1 MDTWSVARAESC
13 HYKAAVKLQNVCR
26 IFKSKLPYERVCWIQ
41 EPSLYKVFDKPP
53 EAYKVYIEVQYIPGD
68 SLIEILTGLSYR
80 VEELLDKL
88 LGVIFSSV
96 SGLSVIGE
104 KRYQVLNNLYLEWAV
119 YVRDLKLEVLN
130 LLQSMSSADTYSGSG
145 ESYST
150 NMEKFWTPKEDHSNN
165 SVDPV
170 PTSHVSLGSF
180 TADVTS
186 GSNLESRSNCKSDCT
201 TVMLV
206 DLDIGSQDM

>member
-1 MDTWSVARAESC
+1 MDTCKPFSVARAESC
-13 HYKAAVKLQNVCR
+13 HCKAAVNLQNVSR
-26 IFKSKLPYERVCWIQ
+26 ILKSKLPYERVCWIQ
-41 EPSLYKVFDKPP
+41 EHKVFDKPP

-96 SGLSVIGE
+96 SGLSVIGD

-150 NMEKFWTPKEDHSNN
+150 NMKKF
-165 SVDPV
+165 
-170 PTSHVSLGSF
+170 
-180 TADVTS
+180 
-186 GSNLESRSNCKSDCT
+186 
-201 TVMLV
+201 
-206 DLDIGSQDM
+206 